1 MYETFLYHPQTGMN
15 LEHLSPAQMQEAVK
29 DPSSILWLDIQDID
43 DNDIDLLTGT
53 FNIHPL
59 TIEDFI
65 MVNARPKVENF
76 KDYLFLIMFSL
87 ECGGNGK
94 CINKIKMNEMDFCL
108 GKNFLVTSHNETISA
123 LALNKER
130 IRKDS
135 PVIKNGADFLLYAL
149 IDSLVDS
156 YFPVIHTFDESV
168 DQMSDELF
176 KDPTNETLKKI
187 YHLKNEIIHLR
198 RTIGPQ
204 ADVISLLA
212 RGDYLQVT
220 PANAIYFRN
229 IYDSLIRI
237 NDIVGTSRD
246 IITGAMEA
254 YVSVV
259 SNRLNEI
266 MKTLTVISTI
276 VMPLTLIASI
286 YGMNFKHMPELEHR
300 FGYPAVIFSMTLI
313 TVVMMIYFKRR
324 KWL

>member
-1 MYETFLYHPQTGMN
+1 MYETFLYNPQTGIKLDR
-15 LEHLSPAQMQEAVK
+15 LEPAQMQEVIK
-29 DPSSILWLDIQDID
+29 DPANILWVDIQDID
-43 DNDIDLLTGT
+43 DVDIDLLTAV

-65 MVNARPKVENF
+65 MANARPKVENF
-76 KDYLFLIMFSL
+76 KDYLFLIMYSL
-87 ECGGNGK
+87 ECAGK
-94 CINKIKMNEMDFCL
+94 CDSKIKMSEMDFCL
-108 GKNFLVTSHNETISA
+108 GKNFLVTSHNHLVPT

-135 PVIKNGADFLLYAL
+135 PIIKNGADFLLYAL

-156 YFPVIHTFDESV
+156 YFPVIHEFDEMV

-204 ADVISLLA
+204 ADVISLLT
-212 RGDYLQVT
+212 RGDYPQVT
-220 PANAIYFRN
+220 TPNAIYFRN
-229 IYDSLIRI
+229 IYDGLIRI

-300 FGYPAVIFSMTLI
+300 FGYPAVIFTMTLI
-313 TVVMMIYFKRR
+313 TIVMMIYFKRR

>member
-1 MYETFLYHPQTGMN
+1 MYETFLYNPQSGIN
-15 LEHLSPAQMQEAVK
+15 YDRLDSNQMREAIK
-29 DPSSILWLDIQDID
+29 DPSNILWLDIQDTD
-43 DNDIDLLTGT
+43 DNDIDILTGV

-87 ECGGNGK
+87 ECSKNNCDK
-94 CINKIKMNEMDFCL
+94 KIKMGEMDFCL
-108 GKNFLVTSHNETISA
+108 GKNFLVTSHNDIIPA
-123 LALNKER
+123 LAINKER
-130 IRKDS
+130 LRKDS
-135 PVIKNGADFLLYAL
+135 PIIKNGADFLLYAL
-149 IDSLVDS
+149 TDSLVDS
-156 YFPVIHTFDESV
+156 YFPVIHDFDDSV

-176 KDPTNETLKKI
+176 KDPTNNTLKKI
-187 YHLKNEIIHLR
+187 YTLKNEIIHLR

-204 ADVISLLA
+204 ADVMSLLA
-212 RGDYLQVT
+212 RGDYPQIT
-220 PANAIYFRN
+220 PANSIYFRN

-266 MKTLTVISTI
+266 MKTLTVITTI
-276 VMPLTLIASI
+276 MMPLTLIASI
-286 YGMNFKHMPELEHR
+286 YGMNFKHMPELEHK
-300 FGYPAVIFSMTLI
+300 FGYPSVILTMSLLTIGML
-313 TVVMMIYFKRR
+313 IYFKRR